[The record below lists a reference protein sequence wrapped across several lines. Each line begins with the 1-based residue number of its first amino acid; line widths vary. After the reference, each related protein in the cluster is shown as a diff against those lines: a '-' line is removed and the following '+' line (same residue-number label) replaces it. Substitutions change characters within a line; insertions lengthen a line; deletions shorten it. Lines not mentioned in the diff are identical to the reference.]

1 MANGLPMRRGGTG
14 MAVFIL
20 LTEVAPAAANPGEL
34 AALGDLVTE
43 RLRVECP
50 QARWLASYATFGP
63 WDYLDIFEA
72 PDETIAAQVAMIV
85 RGSAPART
93 VVWPAIPWEQFRQM
107 LRAATT
113 GQVPGA
119 AARRPM
125 EGEYMQESDSD
136 SLVTEAS
143 EASFP
148 ASDPPSYT
156 TGRQHRTTDDA
167 GAQPSG

>member
-1 MANGLPMRRGGTG
+1 
-14 MAVFIL
+14 MAVFLL

-34 AALGDLVTE
+34 AALGDLVAE
-43 RLRVECP
+43 RLRAECP

-85 RGSAPART
+85 RGSALART
-93 VVWPAIPWEQFRQM
+93 VVWPAIPWEQFRQV

-113 GQVPGA
+113 GTAPGA
-119 AARRPM
+119 AARSPM
-125 EGEYMQESDSD
+125 EGEHVQEPESD

-156 TGRQHRTTDDA
+156 TGRQHRTADDASA
-167 GAQPSG
+167 GAQLSG